1 VEASLPELPARQRAR
16 YAGMGLDAKT
26 ASMLGGDADLGD
38 VFDAAIAAGA
48 DPRAVGNWLT
58 GDVVAFLRR
67 ESLDLG
73 ATALTA
79 AHLAELSAMVT
90 GGDLSATAAKEV
102 LERVIAGEGAPS
114 EVAKDQDLIQISDVA
129 AIEAAVDGVLAA
141 NAEAMQRMRDG
152 DMKPLGF
159 LVGQVMRATGG
170 KADPRLVSD
179 LLRRKAGG

>member
-1 VEASLPELPARQRAR
+1 V
-16 YAGMGLDAKT
+16 
-26 ASMLGGDADLGD
+26 
-38 VFDAAIAAGA
+38 
-48 DPRAVGNWLT
+48 VGNWLT
-58 GDVVAFLRR
+58 GDVVALLRR
-67 ESLDLG
+67 ESLDLT

-79 AHLAELSAMVT
+79 PHLTELSAMVA

-102 LERVIAGEGAPS
+102 LERVIAGEGTPA
-114 EVAKDQDLIQISDVA
+114 EVAKDRDLIQISDVA
-129 AIEAAVDGVLAA
+129 AIEAAVDGVLAG
-141 NAEAMQRMRDG
+141 NAEELQRMRDG